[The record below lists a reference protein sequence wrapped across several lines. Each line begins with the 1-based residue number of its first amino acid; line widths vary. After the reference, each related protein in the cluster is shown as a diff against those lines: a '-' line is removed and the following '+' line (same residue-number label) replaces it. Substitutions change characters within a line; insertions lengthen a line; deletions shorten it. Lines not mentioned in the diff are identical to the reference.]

1 MKALAQKHE
10 HLREILRGMDSLLV
24 AFSGGVDSTLLLK
37 VAHGL
42 LGDDVLAVTGVSA
55 TLPPGELERA
65 VRLAAAIGAGH
76 LVVAAGELDHP
87 DFIANPPERCYHC
100 KKARFSK
107 FLDIQSQRNP
117 ASVVDGANV
126 DDARDWRPGQRA
138 ALELG
143 IRSPL
148 CEAGFTK
155 ADIRSLASAL
165 GLTNWDAPSSPC
177 LATRIPYGAP
187 ITEEKLEQIGKAESF
202 LASLGLGELRVR
214 HHGELARIELSPVKM
229 SEALALAAE
238 IHERLV
244 QIGFRFV
251 SLDLK
256 GFKSGNMNVG
266 LDEDSMVGS

>member
-1 MKALAQKHE
+1 MKTLAQKHE

-37 VAHGL
+37 VAHGF

-55 TLPPGELERA
+55 TLPPGERERA
-65 VRLAAAIGAGH
+65 ARLAAAIGVSH
-76 LVVAAGELDHP
+76 LAVAVGELDHP

-107 FLDIQSQRNP
+107 FLDIQSERNL

-126 DDARDWRPGQRA
+126 DDESDWRPGQRA
-138 ALELG
+138 AAELG
-143 IRSPL
+143 VRSPL
-148 CEAGFTK
+148 REAGFTK
-155 ADIRSLASAL
+155 ADIRSLAAEL
-165 GLTNWDAPSSPC
+165 GLANWDAPSSPC

-187 ITEEKLEQIGKAESF
+187 ITEEKLDQIGEAESF

-214 HHGELARIELSPVKM
+214 HHGELARIELVKKM
-229 SEALALAAE
+229 MPEALALGAE
-238 IHERLV
+238 IHKRLA

-251 SLDLK
+251 SLDLN

-266 LDEDSMVGS
+266 LDEESTVS

>member
-1 MKALAQKHE
+1 MNTLAQKHE
-10 HLREILRGMDSLLV
+10 HFREILRGMNSLLV

-107 FLDIQSQRNP
+107 FLDIQSERNL
-117 ASVVDGANV
+117 AAVIDGANV

-138 ALELG
+138 ASELG
-143 IRSPL
+143 VRSPL

-155 ADIRSLASAL
+155 ADIRSLASKL

-177 LATRIPYGAP
+177 LATRIPYGDV
-187 ITEEKLEQIGKAESF
+187 ITEEKLRQVAQAEECLLEF
-202 LASLGLGELRVR
+202 GLPELRVR
-214 HHGELARIELSPVKM
+214 HHGELARIEVPKERMPDILER
-229 SEALALAAE
+229 SETITA
-238 IHERLV
+238 RLKE
-244 QIGFRFV
+244 IGFRFV
-251 SLDLK
+251 SLDLC
-256 GFKSGNMNVG
+256 GFKSGSMNKGMHV
-266 LDEDSMVGS
+266 